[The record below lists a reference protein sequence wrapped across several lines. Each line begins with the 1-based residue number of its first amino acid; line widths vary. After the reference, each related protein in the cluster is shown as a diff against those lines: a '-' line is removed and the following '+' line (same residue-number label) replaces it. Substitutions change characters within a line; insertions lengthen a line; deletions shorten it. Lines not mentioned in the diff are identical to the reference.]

1 MSIFTP
7 KFTDLNCSSVQTV
20 DADLFS
26 VDLVGGTRRG
36 RRVPFSVLIILP
48 SDNDARIHLPFQMFG
63 HHPLIHFQ
71 YTSSIF
77 GCLFKSVL
85 FGLTCIYIT
94 KIQYA

>member
-7 KFTDLNCSSVQTV
+7 EFTDLNCSSAQTV

-63 HHPLIHFQ
+63 HHPLIHF
-71 YTSSIF
+71 SIYVQH
-77 GCLFKSVL
+77 L
-85 FGLTCIYIT
+85 
-94 KIQYA
+94 